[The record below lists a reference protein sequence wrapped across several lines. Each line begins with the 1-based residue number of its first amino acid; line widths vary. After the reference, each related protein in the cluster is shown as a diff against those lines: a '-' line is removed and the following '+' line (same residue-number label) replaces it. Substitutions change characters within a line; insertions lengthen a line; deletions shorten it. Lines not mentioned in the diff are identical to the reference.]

1 MKKMTEAIELAP
13 HLTNR
18 EVKHSAALKM
28 QPNEEKSFVQSD
40 LSYFC
45 GILNLVLIVGCLL
58 FF

>member
-18 EVKHSAALKM
+18 EHSAALKM